1 MNKDIT
7 NDDFIAALDGKKFSG
22 MEPKW
27 RVLGKIARNFILD
40 DIKKEEQELERIKQ
54 DIDKRMIK
62 VLEERSLIKKK
73 KIFHFKNWFLI
84 LAIGSSGAFATK
96 EFVHFTKPLPLEL
109 TFTQEELEGQDPK
122 LFWKKWFNNGT
133 FVMFGQKTISK
144 PVPTNLTDCQALK
157 DCLGLLKNNPHNPN
171 LLFNIAL
178 KYESGKDKDIDKA
191 LEFYKRSMALGNF
204 YAQFNYDNLIKNKT
218 QKR

>member
-1 MNKDIT
+1 MSEQIKY
-7 NDDFIAALDGKKFSG
+7 DDFISALQGQKVPG
-22 MEPKW
+22 MDPKW
-27 RVLGKIARNFILD
+27 RLILRMARNVF
-40 DIKKEEQELERIKQ
+40 IKQ
-54 DIDKRMIK
+54 KNEQNALISERKKAFKIRMQK
-62 VLEERSLIKKK
+62 SLEKNFLIPKKK
-73 KIFHFKNWFLI
+73 KTFDYKSWFLI
-84 LAIGSSGAFATK
+84 LVIGSSGAFATK

-133 FVMFGQKTISK
+133 FVMFGQRTISK
-144 PVPTNLTDCQALK
+144 PVPTNLTDCQDFK

-178 KYESGKDKDIDKA
+178 KYESGKDKDIEKA

-204 YAQFNYDNLIKNKT
+204 YAQYNYDNLITKK
-218 QKR
+218 KK

>member
-1 MNKDIT
+1 MSEQIKYE
-7 NDDFIAALDGKKFSG
+7 DFITALQGQKVPG
-22 MEPKW
+22 MDPKW
-27 RVLGKIARNFILD
+27 RLILRMARNVL
-40 DIKKEEQELERIKQ
+40 IKQ
-54 DIDKRMIK
+54 KNERDALISERQKAFKLRMQK
-62 VLEERSLIKKK
+62 TLENHALISKKK
-73 KIFHFKNWFLI
+73 KSFDYKSWFLI
-84 LAIGSSGAFATK
+84 LVIGSSGAFATK

-144 PVPTNLTDCQALK
+144 PVPTNLTDCQDLK
-157 DCLGLLKNNPHNPN
+157 DCLGLLENNPHNPN

-204 YAQFNYDNLIKNKT
+204 YAQFNFDNLIKKET
-218 QKR
+218 K